1 MTKLKIKTVIQI
13 LFFVVVA
20 VAVLAQLQS
29 VYARWRVGREIRAE
43 IWKGARVA
51 VIRTNP
57 RFPPGLL
64 LEYSNTRQ
72 YSISESRF
80 KLTFMKG
87 TQVVAAAERE
97 FREVPSGKTDHVLLE
112 SVSTS
117 PGAPPPALGTKL
129 TYHLLVYPGQR
140 KPLPEVTGELE
151 VH

>member
-1 MTKLKIKTVIQI
+1 MAKIKIKKVIQI

-29 VYARWRVGREIRAE
+29 VYGRWRIGREIRAE

-51 VIRTNP
+51 VLKTDA

-64 LEYSNTRQ
+64 LEYSNTSQ
-72 YSISESRF
+72 YSIPESRF
-80 KLTFMKG
+80 QLTFMSG

-117 PGAPPPALGTKL
+117 PKAPPPPSGTKL
-129 TYHLLVYPGQR
+129 TYRLLVYPGQR
-140 KPLPEVTGELE
+140 KPLPEIAGELE
-151 VH
+151 VR